1 MRPMLVFLCC
11 ACALSISAG
20 ARADGFTLESA
31 SFGSNTTLGTVQVYN
46 KGDCQGGNVSPELHW
61 SGAPAG
67 TKSFAVT
74 LFDPDARD
82 GAGWWHWL
90 LFDIDAKTKSLPA
103 GAGDAVGISG
113 KNSFGDLGYSG
124 PCPPRDDK
132 PHRYVF
138 TVYAL
143 DIDRLPIEGRFTG
156 AQVLDAIQ
164 GHVLGY
170 ASYTGTY
177 ALNPKLIG

>member
-11 ACALSISAG
+11 AIALSMSSIVL
-20 ARADGFTLESA
+20 ADGFTLESA
-31 SFGSNTTLGTVQVYN
+31 SFGSNTTLGTMQVYN
-46 KGDCQGGNVSPELHW
+46 KGDCHGGNVSPELHW
-61 SGAPAG
+61 SGAPVG

-103 GAGDAVGISG
+103 GAGNAVGISG

-143 DIDRLPIEGRFTG
+143 GTEHLDLVAGADGEAVKKALAANSLLSAELQGQYGR
-156 AQVLDAIQ
+156 
-164 GHVLGY
+164 
-170 ASYTGTY
+170 
-177 ALNPKLIG
+177 

>member
-1 MRPMLVFLCC
+1 MRLLAFSSF
-11 ACALSISAG
+11 AFALSISSA

-31 SFGSNTTLGTVQVYN
+31 SFGSNTTLGTTQVYN
-46 KGDCQGGNVSPELHW
+46 KGDCHGGNVSPELHW

-90 LFDIDAKTKSLPA
+90 LFDLDAKTKSLPA
-103 GAGDAVGISG
+103 GAGSNASPGGISG
-113 KNSFGDLGYSG
+113 RNSFGDLGYSG

-143 DIDRLPIEGRFTG
+143 RTEHLGLEAGADGDAVKKALTANSLSSTELQGQYGR
-156 AQVLDAIQ
+156 
-164 GHVLGY
+164 
-170 ASYTGTY
+170 
-177 ALNPKLIG
+177 